1 MALWHTPHS
10 FLWAQN
16 GRWWT
21 SFFRYIVT
29 SVNVSSVTA
38 ATGPC
43 AETTSN
49 KNDAP
54 IYFSGDHTP
63 VFWSHRWKNKAVGLR
78 VNSWRIHSHIN
89 HNCCGLSVLVC
100 MLWNF
105 NTLTTEWK
113 DNTCL
118 KIVIIFLWFWLM
130 REIALHLL
138 TICWLIITCCC
149 HLVVKCRNTK
159 EGSSWYLK
167 FYWSLFFSP
176 SLHASKPSKQSKSA
190 SPPQKPLTLAYDG
203 DVDMWSSSLWHS
215 YVHSKHKLDYVQ
227 HFNMFISPRHTL
239 DFGKKK
245 KTQGVTD
252 RHEICSVHK
261 TLYAQQQGQRFWIS
275 GCRHENR
282 DI

>member
-1 MALWHTPHS
+1 MLRVVFASSIVWVPKEERKGEALCAAHQTAVFCLLSARCVLRPCHISYTSILMALWHTPHS

-63 VFWSHRWKNKAVGLR
+63 VFWSHRWKNKAVGLW

-100 MLWNF
+100 MLSNF

-113 DNTCL
+113 DSTCL
-118 KIVIIFLWFWLM
+118 KTVIIFLWFWMINRNCTLP
-130 REIALHLL
+130 IDYLL
-138 TICWLIITCCC
+138 TL
-149 HLVVKCRNTK
+149 
-159 EGSSWYLK
+159 
-167 FYWSLFFSP
+167 
-176 SLHASKPSKQSKSA
+176 
-190 SPPQKPLTLAYDG
+190 
-203 DVDMWSSSLWHS
+203 
-215 YVHSKHKLDYVQ
+215 
-227 HFNMFISPRHTL
+227 
-239 DFGKKK
+239 
-245 KTQGVTD
+245 
-252 RHEICSVHK
+252 
-261 TLYAQQQGQRFWIS
+261 
-275 GCRHENR
+275 
-282 DI
+282 